1 MKKKYTLM
9 KAFSMLI
16 LVALLSSGNLFAQN
30 TTITDNSSHT
40 ASTAAVLDVY
50 STTLGMLVPR
60 LSSDPS
66 STAQGLLY
74 YNTGSNF
81 FRFHDGS
88 NWNNIP
94 IQSEILWSS
103 GGGTIAP
110 KTVTDKVAIGH
121 GAASTWLHIFE
132 GTGSNTPQVE
142 LENNQTNGYS
152 GISFTNTSGGPSSAY
167 SAGLIGSDQTFII
180 RNTAGM
186 STGSQSDGFTMMKAY
201 NSGIVDFDNQSRA
214 RVYQSNGEDYFGQI
228 IPFNS
233 WTEVNFTNR
242 SYDEHTEWTLAT
254 SISSGPSYFVVT
266 QDGYYQVNSR
276 IDFILE
282 DTENHEEIH
291 NPNYPGY
298 VSIAIFVS
306 TNNGS
311 TWTMYAQGNKLQGAD
326 NVTGGNWNDLRNNL
340 APNISDVVKLNA
352 GDYLDIRAYQNLGV
366 SPNTGLPLRVIEQNG
381 SGGNP
386 TQIYV
391 SIHKIS

>member
-9 KAFSMLI
+9 KAFSMLV

-214 RVYQSNGEDYFGQI
+214 RAYLNTSQS
-228 IPFNS
+228 IPS
-233 WTEVNFTNR
+233 GTWTMIQFDQTN
-242 SYDEHTEWTLAT
+242 YDEQSEFNTSVYYFTATEE
-254 SISSGPSYFVVT
+254 
-266 QDGYYQVNSR
+266 GYYQVNSR
-276 IDFILE
+276 TEFYLGDE
-282 DTENHEEIH
+282 NDT
-291 NPNYPGY
+291 YWVLQDSY
-298 VSIAIFVS
+298 VSIAIYKGTTAQPPVFS
-306 TNNGS
+306 
-311 TWTMYAQGNKLQGAD
+311 MYAQGNNLQIGQIASGSPPTPE
-326 NVTGGNWNDLRNNL
+326 NAPSFKYNN
-340 APNISDVVKLNA
+340 APNVSDVVYLNVGERIAIYAWQNA
-352 GDYLDIRAYQNLGV
+352 GFGLNLI
-366 SPNTGLPLRVIEQNG
+366 TG
-381 SGGNP
+381 
-386 TQIYV
+386 TAKTYV
-391 SIHKIS
+391 SIHKVS